1 MEQFRNRPDLSL
13 NVAGGVITEVRDHLA
28 VSPALPSKSTGGFK
42 TAEFTEGFPLL
53 FHRKVGGAFN
63 NLLII
68 SGYLDNAGGGVD
80 NFENF
85 MRDCKNLNL
94 IGGSHNAQPSMNVR
108 PAMLEGKAPITN
120 TSRFDIMAYDTV
132 YVIWLPA
139 SNNAKTAKSST
150 LQPLMAEY
158 DAAFGQMFRGDH
170 TFRYPLVV
178 GGKSL
183 TSGGIKEKLYNY
195 VFERV
200 ATACNPVNALELPG
214 FNPDLVFTKDVPSFE
229 VRTDHVLYMRLE
241 QIDALLSSDKSEW
254 LTPFKRLCF
263 LYILAEYGTVLK
275 NNRDELNTDLL
286 FGTNAAALALTTNN
300 VVAKANY
307 HALVNVAQYTTTK
320 ARRDAK
326 RAFHRELKKTASS
339 FIYPLGIALQNIPSD
354 RRGMLHVQ
362 SRV

>member
-1 MEQFRNRPDLSL
+1 
-13 NVAGGVITEVRDHLA
+13 
-28 VSPALPSKSTGGFK
+28 
-42 TAEFTEGFPLL
+42 
-53 FHRKVGGAFN
+53 
-63 NLLII
+63 
-68 SGYLDNAGGGVD
+68 
-80 NFENF
+80 
-85 MRDCKNLNL
+85 
-94 IGGSHNAQPSMNVR
+94 
-108 PAMLEGKAPITN
+108 
-120 TSRFDIMAYDTV
+120 
-132 YVIWLPA
+132 
-139 SNNAKTAKSST
+139 
-150 LQPLMAEY
+150 
-158 DAAFGQMFRGDH
+158 
-170 TFRYPLVV
+170 
-178 GGKSL
+178 
-183 TSGGIKEKLYNY
+183 
-195 VFERV
+195 
-200 ATACNPVNALELPG
+200 
-214 FNPDLVFTKDVPSFE
+214 DLVFTKDVPSFE

>member
-158 DAAFGQMFRGDH
+158 DAAFGQMWRGDH
-170 TFRYPLVV
+170 TFRFPLVI

-183 TSGGIKEKLYNY
+183 TSGGIKEKIYNY

-263 LYILAEYGTVLK
+263 LYIMAKYGALTTGTVL
-275 NNRDELNTDLL
+275 DTDLL
-286 FGTNAAALALTTNN
+286 FGTNATIGALNTARTNAGYRN
-300 VVAKANY
+300 
-307 HALVNVAQYTTTK
+307 LVNVAQYATTK
-320 ARRDAK
+320 PRRDSE